1 MELFE
6 SAWHMV
12 SATIVFSLG
21 LLLVYPLCKYFLIGN
36 KIGFFIYI
44 YHTLFCIVYLSFV
57 LNSGG
62 DALGYY
68 HSSQN
73 SLPDFRPGTP
83 AILYLVTVVNII
95 DLSIV
100 GVFLCFNI
108 FGFIGLIAF
117 YSALV
122 TVTKHASQKLRY
134 LTLAT
139 VLLPSVSFW
148 SSGLGKD
155 SISFMAMGLA
165 LYAALNLNKRI
176 VLMMLAVAFMLFVR
190 PHMAGMMVLAII
202 ASIAFKKDIPL
213 MSRLTIGIIGLV
225 AGVVMIP
232 FAFKYAGLE
241 VDASNLES
249 YIETRQGY
257 NQQGGGGVDISSM
270 SLPMQ
275 MFTYMVRPLP
285 FEAKSIPQLL
295 AALDNMLI
303 LYLLFIGMKA
313 RLSVKNL
320 QLTGNRVFMWWYVGI
335 SWVLLSMTTANL
347 GIAVRQKWMFAPIL
361 IFLFIS
367 IIAAVQ
373 EKKKQSNS
381 YGNN

>member
-1 MELFE
+1 
-6 SAWHMV
+6 
-12 SATIVFSLG
+12 
-21 LLLVYPLCKYFLIGN
+21 
-36 KIGFFIYI
+36 
-44 YHTLFCIVYLSFV
+44 
-57 LNSGG
+57 
-62 DALGYY
+62 
-68 HSSQN
+68 
-73 SLPDFRPGTP
+73 
-83 AILYLVTVVNII
+83 
-95 DLSIV
+95 
-100 GVFLCFNI
+100 
-108 FGFIGLIAF
+108 
-117 YSALV
+117 
-122 TVTKHASQKLRY
+122 
-134 LTLAT
+134 
-139 VLLPSVSFW
+139 
-148 SSGLGKD
+148 
-155 SISFMAMGLA
+155 
-165 LYAALNLNKRI
+165 
-176 VLMMLAVAFMLFVR
+176 
-190 PHMAGMMVLAII
+190 
-202 ASIAFKKDIPL
+202 

-335 SWVLLSMTTANL
+335 CWVLLSMTTANL